1 MVLRGEDVRLTRSTR
16 LQTFIRNA
24 TGKALADSPALNP
37 LSRQV
42 LVPVARPNL
51 PPPAVVVP
59 GPGPPEPTSTGAI
72 SGTLVQMDGEPAQ
85 NGSEVS
91 VANGTN
97 GSNGASAHLM
107 GTTASQETPSN
118 EGDDDESLVSPPASV
133 DPYAALDSAFGGYMA
148 DEPRPQ
154 NKDLLDMI

>member
-1 MVLRGEDVRLTRSTR
+1 
-16 LQTFIRNA
+16 
-24 TGKALADSPALNP
+24 
-37 LSRQV
+37 
-42 LVPVARPNL
+42 
-51 PPPAVVVP
+51 
-59 GPGPPEPTSTGAI
+59 
-72 SGTLVQMDGEPAQ
+72 MDGEPAQ